1 MAAPT
6 RRSLYAIVA
15 IREDMTFSKSFDD
28 LAHSI
33 AILDSNIKLFHSGTD
48 STYRV
53 VATQLRMLLCDGKN
67 SLVPRLVK
75 NPNLNPLCGYISDDE
90 NNAYVSEFGV
100 SLRDTTVF
108 QLPGWIQFRGDGS
121 VAIDQ
126 LFDGARAPIPLEEW
140 LDQPLFTL
148 QITIRE
154 LIRSVADKEGV
165 HSDKDY
171 NDTLKFTK
179 SMRMSQEEL
188 HPRFIIAIGEYIL
201 LVLKTSVER
210 HRQRPPAGS
219 QEFGDNGI

>member
-1 MAAPT
+1 
-6 RRSLYAIVA
+6 
-15 IREDMTFSKSFDD
+15 MTFSKSFDD